1 MFCVFSAGPYTTG
14 IGRRVPS
21 PAEVRV
27 GTSGGAGT
35 WGAGGL
41 TSGSLAVAAANT
53 LAAVNVTG
61 LDFVAPNDLW
71 VVAVGPGGYCPP
83 RHRHAS

>member
-1 MFCVFSAGPYTTG
+1 MWTSV
-14 IGRRVPS
+14 S
-21 PAEVRV
+21 PC
-27 GTSGGAGT
+27 T

-41 TSGSLAVAAANT
+41 TSGSVAVGAANT

-71 VVAVGPGGYCPP
+71 VVVVGPGRYPPP